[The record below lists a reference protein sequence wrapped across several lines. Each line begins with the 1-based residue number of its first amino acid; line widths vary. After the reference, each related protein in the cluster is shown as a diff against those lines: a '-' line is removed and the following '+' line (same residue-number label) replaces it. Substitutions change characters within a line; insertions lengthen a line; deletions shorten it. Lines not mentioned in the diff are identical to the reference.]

1 MKSFLFILLNSLFL
15 FTNIISAQINTRA
28 IAVLDL
34 TIKNN
39 ESNNSRLFSVEHMAK
54 VTGIPFVVTQD
65 VNVAKN
71 YSMIISSSLFNP
83 STFTNDEKTLL
94 IEYVQ
99 NGGLLVAP
107 RIQDED
113 FYPLFGID
121 GYENSNARYK
131 IIWDST
137 LTDISLKYINEPEE
151 RTISLGR
158 DTYDSIFK
166 TLGYSTTFA
175 TSLAHFDDGSSA
187 ITKNLYGNGVAV
199 SIGLSWKEVILR
211 NQINRDYEAQRIT
224 SNGFEP
230 TSDVLFLF
238 VRALFLEHNPH
249 TVWKNTSPG
258 RTLSTVMITHDID
271 SKTGMDT
278 LEFFADY
285 ENENNIEA
293 TYNVTVRYID
303 DNLMSDFY
311 LNQQATLDYIQ
322 SKGHNFGSH
331 SVGHFFDFGDD
342 DIFPIGAPGNTKE
355 NYTPSNDGIVT
366 IGGSVYG
373 ELEVSKN
380 ELEADITDE
389 NIRVFRAGHLA
400 YHKYLIDVLDD
411 LGYAYNSSFSA
422 NDVLTNF
429 PFQNKTGRSFSGT
442 ISNVY
447 EMPVTISDVFHS
459 NPISIFNH
467 FDKANTWLDITRK
480 NQENGAPTVLL
491 IHPNRQYKLES
502 MSYYLDEL
510 PSNTKIM
517 EFEKFGN
524 FWKAREAFTFES
536 ELVGNEVTITI
547 PDSVDLNN
555 DISFVVADGQSLSEI
570 FIVNE
575 FGTALNFSQ
584 EPWEGN
590 DVIVYF
596 GDLINSTDFVK
607 VNDNASLKVF
617 PNPTKDSF
625 NIEFEISKTE
635 NIQIDLFDLN
645 GKKVSKLFDGKY
657 LKGKHRLK
665 KSLPS
670 EMVSRGLYFIVIQN
684 QEGVFGRRKVILSNL

>member
-1 MKSFLFILLNSLFL
+1 MKAFILIVLNSLFL
-15 FTNIISAQINTRA
+15 FTSITNAQPNIRA

-34 TIKNN
+34 TLKNN
-39 ESNNSRLFSVEHMAK
+39 ESNDSRLFSVEHMAK
-54 VTGIPFVVTQD
+54 VTGIPYVVTQD
-65 VNVAKN
+65 IEVAKN
-71 YSMIISSSLFNP
+71 YSMILSSSLFNAT
-83 STFTNDEKTLL
+83 TFTDMEKALL
-94 IEYVQ
+94 FEYVQ

-107 RIQDED
+107 RIQDEA
-113 FYPLFGID
+113 FYSLFGID
-121 GYENSNARYK
+121 GYENSNARYE

-137 LTDISLKYINEPEE
+137 LTDASLKYINEPEE

-158 DTYDSIFK
+158 DSYDFIFK
-166 TLGYSTTFA
+166 TIGYSTTFA
-175 TSLAHFDDGSSA
+175 KSLAHFDDGSPA
-187 ITKNLYGNGVAV
+187 IIKNLYGNGAAV

-238 VRALFLEHNPH
+238 VRALFFEHNPH

-258 RTLSTVMITHDID
+258 RSLSTLMITHDID
-271 SKTGMDT
+271 SSTGMDT
-278 LEFFADY
+278 LESFVDY
-285 ENENNIEA
+285 EKENNIEA
-293 TYNVTVRYID
+293 TYNITVRYID

-311 LNQQATLDYIQ
+311 LNCQATLDYIQ

-342 DIFPIGAPGNTKE
+342 DIFPIGTSGNTKE
-355 NYTPSNDGIVT
+355 NYNPSNDGNVT
-366 IGGSVYG
+366 TGGSVYG

-380 ELEADITDE
+380 ELESDIPNET
-389 NIRVFRAGHLA
+389 IRVFRAGHLA
-400 YHKYLIDVLDD
+400 YHKNLVDVLDD

-422 NDVLTNF
+422 CDILTNF
-429 PFQNKTGRSFSGT
+429 PFQNKKGRSFSGT

-447 EMPVTISDVFHS
+447 EIPVTISDVFHS

-480 NQENGAPTVLL
+480 NQANGAPTVLL
-491 IHPNRQYKLES
+491 IHPNRNYKLES

-510 PSNTKIM
+510 PNDIKIM
-517 EFEKFGN
+517 EFEKFGD
-524 FWKAREAFTFES
+524 FWRAREDFVFES
-536 ELVGNEVTITI
+536 ELVGNAITISI

-570 FIVNE
+570 SIVNE
-575 FGTALNFSQ
+575 SGSPLNFSQ

-607 VNDNASLKVF
+607 VKGSSSLKVF
-617 PNPTKDSF
+617 PNPIKKSL
-625 NIEFEISKTE
+625 NIEFEVSKAE
-635 NIQIDLFDLN
+635 NIQIDLFDIN
-645 GKKVSKLFDGKY
+645 GKKVSNLFSGES
-657 LKGKHRLK
+657 LKGKHRLQK
-665 KSLPS
+665 AISNQAYSKG
-670 EMVSRGLYFIVIQN
+670 VYFIVMQN
-684 QEGVFGRRKVILSNL
+684 KERIIGRRKVILLSE